1 MFGFIISSF
10 IVLSFRFV
18 KVSLR
23 LHREASAVH
32 YMIRSGHA
40 PAVCRAEIEDVI
52 RKNVEQPM
60 NGIGLDEVKSEY
72 GMYSTDDEAEQI
84 EIHQECKSE
93 TDLQELLR
101 RSTAL
106 SFAEDVTFNK
116 VNPSASPPPLMEA

>member
-1 MFGFIISSF
+1 MITSDKTEQ
-10 IVLSFRFV
+10 L
-18 KVSLR
+18 VSMHSR
-23 LHREASAVH
+23 GENS
-32 YMIRSGHA
+32 YQ
-40 PAVCRAEIEDVI
+40 P
-52 RKNVEQPM
+52 RKSYIDLTSLFQRIPSETLIAQMKVEQPM
-60 NGIGLDEVKSEY
+60 DGIDLDEVKSEY
-72 GMYSTDDEAEQI
+72 GMYSTDDEAERI